1 MTAVPPIWPWP
12 CAAPRWS
19 SLVRPIPP
27 CGAPGARRLMPWSRR
42 LGICRADDWRPP
54 SASLTFRWKTCWT
67 PSTACWPT
75 PVAPLRPRH
84 RRRASGN
91 RRPDDRVSPGDAM
104 SRPTISI
111 HRVKRLLDQ
120 FGTKRIL
127 VIGDLMLD
135 EFIWGRASRISP
147 EAPVP
152 VVEIERESTHLGG
165 AGNVVHNLRSL
176 EADVVVL
183 GVVGRDRAGD
193 RISETLSEL
202 GAETSGL
209 LVDPSRPTTVK
220 TRIIAHNQQVV
231 RADRESRRPLSPPLT
246 EQLIARFTERLDEC
260 DGVVISDY
268 DKGVITPQ
276 LLQRILPLAEA
287 AGKPVF
293 LDPKLRNFKHYS
305 PVTLL
310 KPNQREAEQIT
321 HIEIADEA
329 SLLEAGRTI
338 LQWLQCQHLL
348 ITRGELGM
356 TLFSGDG
363 QVTHIPTVTREVYDV
378 TGAGDTTM
386 AALALAFVSGA
397 PPLEAAIL
405 ANYAA
410 SVVIGKVGT
419 VPVTPQDILTA
430 IRLTDAES

>member
-1 MTAVPPIWPWP
+1 M
-12 CAAPRWS
+12 
-19 SLVRPIPP
+19 
-27 CGAPGARRLMPWSRR
+27 
-42 LGICRADDWRPP
+42 
-54 SASLTFRWKTCWT
+54 
-67 PSTACWPT
+67 
-75 PVAPLRPRH
+75 
-84 RRRASGN
+84 N
-91 RRPDDRVSPGDAM
+91 
-104 SRPTISI
+104 RPTISL
-111 HRVKRLLDQ
+111 HRVKQWLDQ
-120 FGTKRIL
+120 FGTKRLL

-135 EFIWGRASRISP
+135 EFIWGRARRISP

-193 RISETLSEL
+193 HIGETLRKL

-231 RADRESRRPLSPPLT
+231 RADRESRQPLSHRLT
-246 EQLIARFTERLDEC
+246 EQLIALFTERLDQC

-287 AGKPVF
+287 ASKPVF

-338 LQWLQCQHLL
+338 LQWLRCQHLL

-363 QVTHIPTVTREVYDV
+363 EVTHIPTVTREVYDV

-386 AALALAFVSGA
+386 AALALSFVSGA

-419 VPVTPQDILTA
+419 VPVTQQEILTTV
-430 IRLTDAES
+430 RLTEAEGAR

>member
-1 MTAVPPIWPWP
+1 M
-12 CAAPRWS
+12 
-19 SLVRPIPP
+19 
-27 CGAPGARRLMPWSRR
+27 
-42 LGICRADDWRPP
+42 
-54 SASLTFRWKTCWT
+54 
-67 PSTACWPT
+67 
-75 PVAPLRPRH
+75 
-84 RRRASGN
+84 N
-91 RRPDDRVSPGDAM
+91 
-104 SRPTISI
+104 RPTISI
-111 HRVKRLLDQ
+111 HRAKRLLDQ

-193 RISETLSEL
+193 CISETLSEL

-231 RADRESRRPLSPPLT
+231 RADRESRRPLTPPLT
-246 EQLIARFTERLDEC
+246 EQLVARFTERLDEC

-276 LLQRILPLAEA
+276 LLQRILPLAAA

-321 HIEIADEA
+321 HIEIADDA

-338 LQWLQCQHLL
+338 LHWLQCQHLL

-356 TLFSGDG
+356 ALFSGDG
-363 QVTHIPTVTREVYDV
+363 QITHIPTVTREVYDV

-397 PPLEAAIL
+397 PPLEAAVL

-430 IRLTDAES
+430 IRLTDAED